1 MDIALGSALDPVHA
15 VLTVSGETFEPAVAL
30 AGRSVKADYIWLKGE
45 TRPWGRKN
53 RQSGCA
59 VTAYSGDVFEF
70 AEGLHH
76 FFEFHEGMLQEV
88 QLPGVRVWLTIS
100 LRLDF
105 HAGVASVLCLNPTL
119 MRNLARFDVELIVNA
134 SSKRLVQ
141 RNFGLTPDEDEPGPF
156 EELEAYV
163 EEVAGV
169 ESTSGYLTNVRSQGA
184 PVDDRLIRAWGG
196 LLDSLGWE
204 LQEWSAPASS
214 VGLGLRTWSDR
225 LQRDVPL
232 VFAPFAYVPGD
243 DTDALVEET
252 KAALSAQYPDGVLLG
267 FETLMFKEIDGFRYT
282 FGGLIFFH
290 NQWRP
295 FAISRAANSFDALL
309 AQRESG
315 FSFHRPLR
323 GHEDDGGQLATGFN
337 LLVQGGDPELPW
349 RVVYL
354 HQGEWRV
361 PMLA

>member
-30 AGRSVKADYIWLKGE
+30 AGRSVKADYIWVKGQ
-45 TRPWGRKN
+45 TRPWGRPN
-53 RQSGCA
+53 RRSGCA
-59 VTAYSGDVFEF
+59 VTAYSGDVFDF
-70 AEGLHH
+70 AEGLQG
-76 FFEFHEGMLQEV
+76 FFELHEGMLLSAQLQEAKI
-88 QLPGVRVWLTIS
+88 WLTIN

-119 MRNLARFDVELIVNA
+119 VRNLARFDVELIVNS

-141 RNFGLTPDEDEPGPF
+141 RSFGLPPDDDEPGPF
-156 EELEAYV
+156 EQLEAYV

-169 ESTSGYLTNVRSQGA
+169 GDAAGYLTEVRSQA
-184 PVDDRLIRAWGG
+184 ASVDDRLIRAWGG
-196 LLDSLGWE
+196 LLDSLGWK
-204 LQEWSAPASS
+204 LQGWSAPAGP

-225 LQRDVPL
+225 LQRVVPL

-252 KAALSAQYPDGVLLG
+252 KAAVSAQYPDGVLLG

-282 FGGLIFFH
+282 FGGLIFFRG
-290 NQWRP
+290 QWRP
-295 FAISRAANSFDALL
+295 FALSRTVNSFDALL

-315 FSFHRPLR
+315 FSFQNPLR
-323 GHEDDGGQLATGFN
+323 VHEDEGGHLATGFN
-337 LLVQGGDPELPW
+337 LLLQGGDPELPW
-349 RVVYL
+349 KVVYL
-354 HQGEWRV
+354 HQGEWQV